1 MENFCLL
8 HYCAFTEDTSVED
21 KCIDIKYG
29 RFYVYDLIFLLLPAS
44 YCRYPWDRIRCHF
57 NILVGRI
64 IIAFFRLNEF
74 LLGSEPVLILL
85 YMRHVKF
92 FEEWTIDKLVYD

>member
-29 RFYVYDLIFLLLPAS
+29 RFYVYDLIFLLLPVS
-44 YCRYPWDRIRCHF
+44 CCRYPWNRIRCHF
-57 NILVGRI
+57 NILIGRI

-92 FEEWTIDKLVYD
+92 FEEWTIDELVYD